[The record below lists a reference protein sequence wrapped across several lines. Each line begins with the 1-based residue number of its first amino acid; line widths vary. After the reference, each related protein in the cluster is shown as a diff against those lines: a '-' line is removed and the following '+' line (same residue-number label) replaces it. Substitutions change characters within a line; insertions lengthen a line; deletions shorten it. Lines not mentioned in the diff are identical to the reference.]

1 MPGPAK
7 LAFPALAG
15 KGRAMTGTP
24 APKANP
30 WIEAIAPYTPGEAK
44 LRGVGEPLKL
54 SANENPWGPSP
65 VAVAAVRAHAHGVH
79 RYPDGAAT
87 RLRERIGF
95 VHRLDPARI
104 VVGTGSDEILQ
115 LLPLIY
121 CRAGDSVV
129 HVRHGFMVYPI
140 AARRAGAEPLAAPDR
155 DYTADVDAILA
166 TVRDDTRIVYLANPN
181 NPTGTMIPRAE
192 LLRLHGQLRPDILL
206 VVDQAYA
213 EYLDDPDPDGALDL
227 ARTAPNVVVTRT
239 FSKIYG
245 LGGLRVGWGTGP
257 AAVVAALNRVR
268 TPFPVSTVGL
278 AAAEAAIADQEWVVR
293 CRESNRAERA
303 RLEAAIAALG
313 NRGLRAVPSHANF
326 VLLMCPEEGPLA
338 APALKAG
345 LEADGILVRHLP
357 GQGLPHALR
366 ISVGTHAETGRVIA
380 SLERLAA

>member
-1 MPGPAK
+1 
-7 LAFPALAG
+7 
-15 KGRAMTGTP
+15 MTGTP

-140 AARRAGAEPLAAPDR
+140 AARRAGAEPLAARGHFVHELVHVWQHQQGIRLPWR
-155 DYTADVDAILA
+155 RLPFARY
-166 TVRDDTRIVYLANPN
+166 RYL
-181 NPTGTMIPRAE
+181 
-192 LLRLHGQLRPDILL
+192 
-206 VVDQAYA
+206 
-213 EYLDDPDPDGALDL
+213 
-227 ARTAPNVVVTRT
+227 
-239 FSKIYG
+239 
-245 LGGLRVGWGTGP
+245 
-257 AAVVAALNRVR
+257 
-268 TPFPVSTVGL
+268 
-278 AAAEAAIADQEWVVR
+278 
-293 CRESNRAERA
+293 
-303 RLEAAIAALG
+303 
-313 NRGLRAVPSHANF
+313 
-326 VLLMCPEEGPLA
+326 PLA
-338 APALKAG
+338 
-345 LEADGILVRHLP
+345 
-357 GQGLPHALR
+357 
-366 ISVGTHAETGRVIA
+366 
-380 SLERLAA
+380 